1 MVIKAV
7 FFAKILSTEARQAL
21 VPIPFPVM
29 AIAATAVSICDATT
43 ISLTSSVDQGLPR

>member
-7 FFAKILSTEARQAL
+7 FFAKNLRVEARQAL

-29 AIAATAVSICDATT
+29 AIAATAVSISYMMTA
-43 ISLTSSVDQGLPR
+43 SLTSAVDQGLPR